1 MKNRLVGLLVFAL
14 VAFNLY
20 AQSDQSKKGLL
31 TFTGTRIISF
41 DPMREMPKM
50 AWYSENQDIRV
61 DEEVLFNNQSSLL
74 IPSVR
79 GKKTEAY
86 FGMNNRDITGKTIV
100 FKGKYKYQ
108 QANNAKVSFA
118 IKLDTHLQ
126 RIDEKA
132 IDFECNGSQDWKDF
146 YVEMP
151 FTRSKKFFFRI
162 LCDGEARLWVND
174 CQVLIDGQSL
184 DLIKN
189 PDVEVDKDLEFAGN
203 SGISLGDVDGQ
214 TLENLVVLGKVWGF
228 LKYFH
233 PQVVVGK
240 YNWDFELFRVMP
252 GIAAAKSK
260 KERNSLLNEWIDK
273 YGKITETEEYVIGDS
288 AQYHRFAQLG
298 WLEDPNVFDKKLSEK
313 LVRIKNAKRNSVLN
327 YYLPILTGKE
337 EVEFAR
343 DKPYPSID
351 WEDQGYRILTVY
363 RLWNAIEHGYPYAN
377 LTDHRWSTLLAQYLP
392 EFIYASSEKDLDH
405 SIRKLA
411 AEINDSH
418 GGLEFPNHAPR
429 LYGLP
434 LGLTQT
440 TDGKLV
446 VESTALKQIERG
458 SVILA
463 VNDKPISEIIDN
475 YRSILPSSNEHGLLR
490 NVSFRLFV
498 TSENEMKVTVENQ
511 GQSHE
516 YTIPMQSFE
525 RASFKGRKSPSDYG
539 LDARKILYVDAGIIG
554 LPELDQMMKTNLNA
568 KGMILDMRKY
578 PRWDIMEVLGKY
590 LYPQPTTFMWYSINS
605 KKFPG
610 NFGLDIIGKIGFKEN
625 PDYFKGKIAILV
637 NEMTQSFGELMS
649 VAYRVAPKSAVIGTQ
664 TAGANGHV
672 GYLYLPRGI
681 KFTYTMAGA
690 FYPEWK
696 LNQRDGVT
704 IDIPVEQTVEDIAA
718 GEDMWIRKAIE
729 YIESKR

>member
-1 MKNRLVGLLVFAL
+1 M
-14 VAFNLY
+14 
-20 AQSDQSKKGLL
+20 
-31 TFTGTRIISF
+31 
-41 DPMREMPKM
+41 
-50 AWYSENQDIRV
+50 
-61 DEEVLFNNQSSLL
+61 
-74 IPSVR
+74 
-79 GKKTEAY
+79 
-86 FGMNNRDITGKTIV
+86 
-100 FKGKYKYQ
+100 
-108 QANNAKVSFA
+108 
-118 IKLDTHLQ
+118 
-126 RIDEKA
+126 
-132 IDFECNGSQDWKDF
+132 
-146 YVEMP
+146 
-151 FTRSKKFFFRI
+151 
-162 LCDGEARLWVND
+162 
-174 CQVLIDGQSL
+174 
-184 DLIKN
+184 
-189 PDVEVDKDLEFAGN
+189 
-203 SGISLGDVDGQ
+203 
-214 TLENLVVLGKVWGF
+214 
-228 LKYFH
+228 
-233 PQVVVGK
+233 
-240 YNWDFELFRVMP
+240 
-252 GIAAAKSK
+252 
-260 KERNSLLNEWIDK
+260 
-273 YGKITETEEYVIGDS
+273 
-288 AQYHRFAQLG
+288 
-298 WLEDPNVFDKKLSEK
+298 
-313 LVRIKNAKRNSVLN
+313 RIKNAKRNSVLN

-363 RLWNAIEHGYPYAN
+363 RLWNAIEHGYPSAN

-490 NVSFRLFV
+490 NVAFRLFV

-511 GQSHE
+511 GQSYE
-516 YTIPMQSFE
+516 YAIPM
-525 RASFKGRKSPSDYG
+525 
-539 LDARKILYVDAGIIG
+539 
-554 LPELDQMMKTNLNA
+554 ELDQMMKTNLNA

-704 IDIPVEQTVEDIAA
+704 IDISVEQTVEDIAA

>member
-1 MKNRLVGLLVFAL
+1 M
-14 VAFNLY
+14 
-20 AQSDQSKKGLL
+20 
-31 TFTGTRIISF
+31 
-41 DPMREMPKM
+41 
-50 AWYSENQDIRV
+50 
-61 DEEVLFNNQSSLL
+61 
-74 IPSVR
+74 
-79 GKKTEAY
+79 
-86 FGMNNRDITGKTIV
+86 
-100 FKGKYKYQ
+100 
-108 QANNAKVSFA
+108 
-118 IKLDTHLQ
+118 
-126 RIDEKA
+126 
-132 IDFECNGSQDWKDF
+132 
-146 YVEMP
+146 
-151 FTRSKKFFFRI
+151 
-162 LCDGEARLWVND
+162 
-174 CQVLIDGQSL
+174 
-184 DLIKN
+184 
-189 PDVEVDKDLEFAGN
+189 
-203 SGISLGDVDGQ
+203 
-214 TLENLVVLGKVWGF
+214 
-228 LKYFH
+228 
-233 PQVVVGK
+233 
-240 YNWDFELFRVMP
+240 
-252 GIAAAKSK
+252 
-260 KERNSLLNEWIDK
+260 
-273 YGKITETEEYVIGDS
+273 
-288 AQYHRFAQLG
+288 
-298 WLEDPNVFDKKLSEK
+298 
-313 LVRIKNAKRNSVLN
+313 RIKNAKRNSVLN

-392 EFIYASSEKDLDH
+392 EFINASSEKDLDH

-539 LDARKILYVDAGIIG
+539 LDARKILYVDAGIMG

-568 KGMILDMRKY
+568 KGIILDMRKY

-637 NEMTQSFGELMS
+637 SEMTQSFGELMS

>member
-1 MKNRLVGLLVFAL
+1 MTVDIIIPTYKPDETLCLLLHKLQGQTFVVHRVIILNTEEELWNQATAAYPIEQVLKELPCEYEVFHIA
-14 VAFNLY
+14 
-20 AQSDQSKKGLL
+20 KKDFDHG
-31 TFTGTRIISF
+31 GTRQFGAEHSDADVMVF
-41 DPMREMPKM
+41 MT
-50 AWYSENQDIRV
+50 QDAV
-61 DEEVLFNNQSSLL
+61 PADEF
-74 IPSVR
+74 
-79 GKKTEAY
+79 
-86 FGMNNRDITGKTIV
+86 
-100 FKGKYKYQ
+100 
-108 QANNAKVSFA
+108 
-118 IKLDTHLQ
+118 
-126 RIDEKA
+126 
-132 IDFECNGSQDWKDF
+132 
-146 YVEMP
+146 
-151 FTRSKKFFFRI
+151 
-162 LCDGEARLWVND
+162 
-174 CQVLIDGQSL
+174 
-184 DLIKN
+184 
-189 PDVEVDKDLEFAGN
+189 
-203 SGISLGDVDGQ
+203 
-214 TLENLVVLGKVWGF
+214 LV
-228 LKYFH
+228 
-233 PQVVVGK
+233 
-240 YNWDFELFRVMP
+240 
-252 GIAAAKSK
+252 
-260 KERNSLLNEWIDK
+260 
-273 YGKITETEEYVIGDS
+273 
-288 AQYHRFAQLG
+288 
-298 WLEDPNVFDKKLSEK
+298 EK
-313 LVRIKNAKRNSVLN
+313 LVESLLLKEDQVSARVQQNAM
-327 YYLPILTGKE
+327 
-337 EVEFAR
+337 EVEGTEKSAKGDCLVAVAYARQLPKNDCHIVEQYTRQFNYPEQSRVKTKADIPTLGIKTFFCSDVCAAYRRDLFEALGGFESPVIFNEDMFFAA
-343 DKPYPSID
+343 
-351 WEDQGYRILTVY
+351 
-363 RLWNAIEHGYPYAN
+363 NAIEHGYPYAN

-539 LDARKILYVDAGIIG
+539 LDARKILYVDAGIMG

-568 KGMILDMRKY
+568 KGIILDMRKY

-637 NEMTQSFGELMS
+637 SEMTQSFGELMS